1 MVLSSRIIDT
11 RRRPRLDPPRGSS
24 EEAATVEKRRFGRT
38 GLDLSVLGFGCG
50 AVGGLM
56 IKGDAADQERAVWRA
71 LELGINYFDTA
82 QMYGDGQS
90 EINLGRVLKA
100 LKPDCHVGTKVRLP
114 PTERGRIGQA
124 IAASLEASL
133 KRLQR
138 DSIDLFQFHN
148 AIVDTTKGADFSAE
162 TVLDEVVPA
171 FERLRAQGKFRFFG
185 ITANGETPALHRV
198 IDAKAFDTA
207 QASYNLLNPSPGAAV
222 PAGYPAQDYGN
233 LLGHA
238 KAADMGIIVI
248 RVLAGGAISGTE
260 ERHPLGSPPPAPIGS
275 GADYRRDVERARR
288 FEPLVSEGHA
298 DSLIEASI
306 RYVIAQSA
314 VSTVLVG
321 YSTMEHLEY
330 AVRAIEKGPLSPAAL
345 ARIAEIQ
352 RGFAGEPR

>member
-1 MVLSSRIIDT
+1 M
-11 RRRPRLDPPRGSS
+11 
-24 EEAATVEKRRFGRT
+24 EKRKLGRT
-38 GLDLSVLGFGCG
+38 GLDVSLLGFGCG

-56 IKGDAADQERAVWRA
+56 VKGAPADQECAVARAI
-71 LELGINYFDTA
+71 ELGINYFDTA
-82 QMYGDGQS
+82 QMYGNGES
-90 EINLGRVLKA
+90 ERNLGRVLKS
-100 LKPDCHVGTKVRLP
+100 LKPDAYVGTKVRLP
-114 PTERGRIGQA
+114 PTERGQIGAA

-133 KRLQR
+133 KRLGR

-148 AIVDTTKGADFSAE
+148 AIVGTTSGADFGADA
-162 TVLDEVVPA
+162 VLEEVVPA

-198 IDAKAFDTA
+198 IDARAFDTG

-222 PAGYPAQDYGN
+222 PDGYPAQDYGN

-238 KAADMGIIVI
+238 QAADMGIIVI

-288 FEPLVSEGHA
+288 FEPLVREGHA

-306 RYVIAQSA
+306 RYVIAHPA
-314 VSTVLVG
+314 VSIVLVG
-321 YSTMEHLEY
+321 YSTMDHLEY
-330 AVRAIEKGPLSPAAL
+330 AARSIEKGPLSRAAL
-345 ARIAEIQ
+345 DRVAEIQ

>member
-1 MVLSSRIIDT
+1 M
-11 RRRPRLDPPRGSS
+11 
-24 EEAATVEKRRFGRT
+24 EKRKLGRT
-38 GLDLSVLGFGCG
+38 GLEVSVLGFGCG

-56 IKGDAADQERAVWRA
+56 VKGAAADQERAVWRA

-90 EINLGRVLKA
+90 ERNLGRVLKS

-138 DSIDLFQFHN
+138 DSVDLFQFHN
-148 AIVDTTKGADFSAE
+148 AITGTTRGGDFAAE

-185 ITANGETPALHRV
+185 ITAVGETASLHRV
-198 IDAKAFDTA
+198 VDARAFDTA
-207 QASYNLLNPSPGAAV
+207 QVSYNLLNPSPGAALA
-222 PAGYPAQDYGN
+222 AGYPAQDFGN

-238 KAADMGIIVI
+238 QAADMGVINI
-248 RVLAGGAISGTE
+248 RVLAGGALSGTE

-288 FEPLVSEGHA
+288 FAPLIGEGHA
-298 DSLIEASI
+298 DSLIEAAI
-306 RYVIAQSA
+306 RYVIAQRA

-330 AVRAIEKGPLSPAAL
+330 AARSIEKGPLSPAAL

-352 RGFAGEPR
+352 RGFVGEPR